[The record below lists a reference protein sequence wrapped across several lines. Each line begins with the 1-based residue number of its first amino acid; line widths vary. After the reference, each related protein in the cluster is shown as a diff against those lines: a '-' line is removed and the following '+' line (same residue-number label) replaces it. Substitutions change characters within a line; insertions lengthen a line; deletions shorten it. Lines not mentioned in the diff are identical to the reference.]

1 MNYQN
6 YFPASYQPMY
16 YPGQM
21 PPAPVPLTQAAPA
34 AQQQTIENT
43 QTYVNGIDDVASWVV
58 QRGQSVCLFDRNQN
72 TFYVK
77 SVSDN
82 GMPNPI
88 EIYDYTLRE
97 TAADKSSASGFN
109 PDEYV
114 KREELDALK
123 EQLRKLRRRED
134 GDEQFSF

>member
-6 YFPASYQPMY
+6 YFPVGYQPMY
-16 YPGQM
+16 YPSQLQ
-21 PPAPVPLTQAAPA
+21 PAPAPLTQAAPSPQPESA
-34 AQQQTIENT
+34 
-43 QTYVNGIDDVASWVV
+43 QTYVNGIDDVAGWVV

-72 TFYVK
+72 TFYIK

-88 EIYDYTLRE
+88 EVYDYTLRG
-97 TAADKSSASGFN
+97 TTTDKSHAPAFN

-123 EQLRKLRRRED
+123 EQMRHMRKKED
-134 GDEQFSF
+134 KDEQYSF